1 MHSRSYSLMKRF
13 NLHLW
18 WTPLSLQTASSN
30 WASLVFP
37 VSPRITFDSLP
48 RSGVTPL
55 LGYFSSAGA
64 VHEFLAMRKKSAN
77 VKAVHA
83 RSLSLCCG
91 CVGFWSAEPKY
102 STCPAVTYFLLF
114 SVSVI
119 VKKANLRSL
128 SLSLRYWHQDLRQIS
143 QTCNIYTEI
152 SIHIY
157 INKMNLQHQD
167 GDN

>member
-37 VSPRITFDSLP
+37 VSPRITFDSLR
-48 RSGVTPL
+48 RSGATPL

-64 VHEFLAMRKKSAN
+64 VHEFLATRKN
-77 VKAVHA
+77 LQMW
-83 RSLSLCCG
+83 SLSLCCG
-91 CVGFWSAEPKY
+91 CVGFWPAEPKY

-167 GDN
+167 DDN